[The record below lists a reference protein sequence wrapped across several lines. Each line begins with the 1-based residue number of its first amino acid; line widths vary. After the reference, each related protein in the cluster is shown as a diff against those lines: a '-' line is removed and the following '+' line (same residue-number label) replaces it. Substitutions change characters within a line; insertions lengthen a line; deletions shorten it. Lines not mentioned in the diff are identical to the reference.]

1 MNYTLISFVVLYL
14 VGTLGIGVWA
24 GTRIKNT
31 TDFAIAGRS
40 LPLIMVVTTT
50 FATWFGAET
59 VMGIPAKF
67 VQGGLNAIVEDPFG
81 AGTCLVLVGLFFAT
95 RLYRQNLLT
104 IGDFYRQRFG
114 RGIEVFCSAAI
125 ILSYLGWVAAQIT
138 ALGLVFSVLTNGAM
152 SETMGMI
159 VGTMAVLV
167 YVVIGG
173 FLAVAWTD
181 FIQMIVLV
189 LGLATIAFFSANL
202 AGGSDKVLA
211 AIASKDLWKFL
222 PERSFTDMAFFLGAG
237 VTMMLGSIPQ
247 QDVFQRVMSA
257 KNAPTARNGAV
268 IGGVSYILFAF
279 VPMFIVASAVVVM
292 GDSAL
297 EMAKNDYQRV
307 LPTFVLTRMPL
318 VMQILFFGALLSAI
332 KSTSSATLLAPSTSF
347 VENILKNLRPGM
359 SDRQQLF
366 AMRATIVT
374 FTALVLAYA
383 IAMKGTA
390 IYDLVST
397 AYQVTLVGAFVPLVM
412 GLYWR
417 RATTQGAIASVAA
430 GIAVWL
436 LFFPQV
442 GGEALSKLFPGQLA
456 GLLAGMAGMVIGS
469 LAPQVLRD
477 RQDVVRHVTGL
488 PGHEHAHGHAQ
499 HGHGHGQAAQQTR

>member
-31 TDFAIAGRS
+31 ADFAIAGRS

-81 AGTCLVLVGLFFAT
+81 AGTCLILVGLFFAS
-95 RLYRQNLLT
+95 RLYRMNLLT

-114 RGIEVFCSAAI
+114 RGIEVFCSVAI

-152 SETMGMI
+152 SETTGMI

-189 LGLATIAFFSANL
+189 IGLSVIALFASDL

-211 AIASKDLWKFL
+211 MIGSKDLWNFL
-222 PERSFTDMAFFLGAG
+222 PAPTFTDIAFFIGAG
-237 VTMMLGSIPQ
+237 LTMMLGSIPQ

-257 KNAPTARNGAV
+257 KDEKTARRGAV

-292 GDSAL
+292 GDSAVQL
-297 EMAKNDYQRV
+297 AKNDYQRL
-307 LPTFVLTRMPL
+307 LPTFVLTKMPL

-359 SDRQQLF
+359 TDKEQLF
-366 AMRATIVT
+366 AMRVTIVI
-374 FTALVLAYA
+374 FTAAVLAYA
-383 IAMKGTA
+383 VAMKGTS
-390 IYDLVST
+390 IYDLVSS

-412 GLYWR
+412 GMYWK
-417 RATTQGAIASVAA
+417 RATTQGAIVSLGA
-430 GIAVWL
+430 GIVVWL
-436 LFFPQV
+436 LFFPQI
-442 GGEALSKLFPGQLA
+442 GGEALSKMFPGQLA
-456 GLLAGMAGMVIGS
+456 GLAAAFLGMVAGS
-469 LAPQVLRD
+469 LAPQLLRN
-477 RQDVVRHVTGL
+477 RHEPRKPMAGMVT
-488 PGHEHAHGHAQ
+488 H
-499 HGHGHGQAAQQTR
+499 

>member
-1 MNYTLISFVVLYL
+1 MNTTLIAFVILYL
-14 VGTLGIGVWA
+14 LGTLAIGVWA
-24 GTRIKNT
+24 GTRVKNSA
-31 TDFAIAGRS
+31 DFAIAGRR
-40 LPLIMVVTTT
+40 LPLVMVITTT

-81 AGTCLVLVGLFFAT
+81 AGTCLILVGLFFAA

-104 IGDFYRQRFG
+104 IGDFYRQRYG
-114 RGIEVFCSAAI
+114 KGIEVFCSVAI

-152 SETMGMI
+152 SETTGMI
-159 VGTMAVLV
+159 VGTLAVLV
-167 YVVIGG
+167 YVVVGG

-189 LGLATIAFFSANL
+189 IGLAVIAVFAADLAGGAGQVVQMASTQNLFNFLPPPTFTDIAFFIA
-202 AGGSDKVLA
+202 AGL
-211 AIASKDLWKFL
+211 
-222 PERSFTDMAFFLGAG
+222 
-237 VTMMLGSIPQ
+237 TMMLGSIPQ

-257 KNAPTARNGAV
+257 KDAQTAQRGAV

-292 GDSAL
+292 GDAAMQL
-297 EMAKNDYQRV
+297 AKDDYQKV
-307 LPTFVLTRMPL
+307 LPTFIMTKMPL

-359 SDRQQLF
+359 TDKQQLF
-366 AMRATIVT
+366 AMRVTIVV
-374 FTALVLAYA
+374 FTACVLAYA
-383 IAMKGTA
+383 IKMQGTP
-390 IYDLVST
+390 IYELVSS

-412 GLYWR
+412 GIYWK
-417 RATTQGAIASVAA
+417 RATTQGAIVSVGA
-430 GIAVWL
+430 GIATWVI
-436 LFFPQV
+436 FMPQI
-442 GGEALSKLFPGQLA
+442 GGEALSTLFPGQLA
-456 GLLAGMAGMVIGS
+456 GLLAALAGMVAGS
-469 LAPQVLRD
+469 LAPQVLKN
-477 RQDVVRHVTGL
+477 RQEAVHHVAGMQ
-488 PGHEHAHGHAQ
+488 PPAGA
-499 HGHGHGQAAQQTR
+499 R

>member
-1 MNYTLISFVVLYL
+1 MNFTLISFVVLYL
-14 VGTLGIGVWA
+14 LGTLGLGVWA

-31 TDFAIAGRS
+31 SDFAIAGRS

-81 AGTCLVLVGLFFAT
+81 AGTCLILVGMFFAT
-95 RLYRQNLLT
+95 KLYKKNLLT
-104 IGDFYRQRFG
+104 IGDFYRQRYG
-114 RGIEVFCSAAI
+114 KGVEVFCSAAI

-138 ALGLVFSVLTNGAM
+138 ALGLVFSILTNGAM
-152 SETMGMI
+152 SETIGMI
-159 VGTMAVLV
+159 VGTLAVLI

-189 LGLATIAFFSANL
+189 IGLSIIAFFSADL
-202 AGGSDKVLA
+202 AGGADKV
-211 AIASKDLWKFL
+211 IDMASHANLGNFL
-222 PERSFTDMAFFLGAG
+222 PAPTFTDIAMFIGAG
-237 VTMMLGSIPQ
+237 LTMMLGSIPQ

-257 KNAPTARNGAV
+257 KNAPTARTGAI
-268 IGGVSYILFAF
+268 IGGASYILFAF

-292 GDSAL
+292 GSDAMEL
-297 EMAKNDYQRV
+297 AKNDYQRL
-307 LPTFVLTRMPL
+307 LPTFIMTKMPL

-359 SDRQQLF
+359 SDKEQLF
-366 AMRATIVT
+366 AMRATIVV
-374 FTALVLAYA
+374 FAALVLAYA

-390 IYDLVST
+390 IYDLVSA

-412 GLYWR
+412 GLYWK
-417 RATTQGAIASVAA
+417 RATTQGAIVSLGAGVSVW
-430 GIAVWL
+430 I
-436 LFFPQV
+436 LFFPQLT
-442 GGEALSKLFPGQLA
+442 GLGEHFPGQLA
-456 GLLAGMAGMVIGS
+456 GLIAAFAGMIVGS
-469 LAPQVLRD
+469 LTPQALKN
-477 RQDVVRHVTGL
+477 RHEMAKHVEGL
-488 PGHEHAHGHAQ
+488 SV
-499 HGHGHGQAAQQTR
+499 

>member
-1 MNYTLISFVVLYL
+1 MNITLVVFVVLYL
-14 VGTLGIGVWA
+14 LGTLGIGVWA
-24 GTRIKNT
+24 GTRIHNT
-31 TDFAIAGRS
+31 TDFAIAGRR

-59 VMGIPAKF
+59 VMGIPARF

-81 AGTCLVLVGLFFAT
+81 AGTCLILVGLFFAAK
-95 RLYRQNLLT
+95 LYKQNLLT

-114 RGIEVFCSAAI
+114 RGIEVFCSGVI

-138 ALGLVFSVLTNGAM
+138 ALGLVFSVLTDGAM
-152 SETMGMI
+152 SEKAGMI

-189 LGLATIAFFSANL
+189 IGLSVIAFFSADL
-202 AGGSDKVLA
+202 AGGAGKVLDM
-211 AIASKDLWKFL
+211 ASHKELWNFFPAPK
-222 PERSFTDMAFFLGAG
+222 FTDMAFFVAAG
-237 VTMMLGSIPQ
+237 LTMMLGSIPQ

-257 KNAPTARNGAV
+257 KDSNTARAGAV

-292 GDSAL
+292 GDSAMEL
-297 EMAKNDYQRV
+297 AKNDYQKV
-307 LPTFVLTRMPL
+307 LPTFVLTKMPL

-359 SDRQQLF
+359 KDKQQLF
-366 AMRATIVT
+366 AMRATIVI
-374 FTALVLAYA
+374 FTGLVLVYA
-383 IAMKGTA
+383 ISMQGTP
-390 IYDLVST
+390 IYELVSA

-412 GLYWR
+412 GLYWK
-417 RATTQGAIASVAA
+417 RATTQGAIFSVAL
-430 GIAVWL
+430 GVAVWI

-442 GGEALSKLFPGQLA
+442 NEPLSRMFPQQLA
-456 GLLAGMAGMVIGS
+456 GLVAAFVGMIVGS
-469 LAPQVLRD
+469 LAPQKLRN
-477 RQDVVRHVTGL
+477 RHEAAHHVAGL
-488 PGHEHAHGHAQ
+488 P
-499 HGHGHGQAAQQTR
+499 AA

>member
-1 MNYTLISFVVLYL
+1 MNITLISFVVLYL
-14 VGTLGIGVWA
+14 LGTLGLGVWA

-31 TDFAIAGRS
+31 TDFAVAGRS

-81 AGTCLVLVGLFFAT
+81 AGTCLILVGMFFAA
-95 RLYRQNLLT
+95 RLYKLNLLT

-114 RGIEVFCSAAI
+114 KGIEVFCSVAI
-125 ILSYLGWVAAQIT
+125 IVSYLGWVAAQIT

-159 VGTMAVLV
+159 VGTLAVLI

-189 LGLATIAFFSANL
+189 VGLSVIAFFSADL
-202 AGGSDKVLA
+202 AGGPGKVVDMV
-211 AIASKDLWKFL
+211 ASKDLGNFL
-222 PERSFTDMAFFLGAG
+222 PPAQFTDIAFFVGSA

-257 KNAPTARNGAV
+257 KNAPTARTGAI
-268 IGGVSYILFAF
+268 IGGASYILFAA
-279 VPMFIVASAVVVM
+279 VPMFIVSCAIIVL
-292 GDSAL
+292 GDHGL
-297 EMAKNDYQRV
+297 EMAKNDYQRL
-307 LPTFVLTRMPL
+307 LPTFVLTKMPL

-359 SDRQQLF
+359 GDKQQLF
-366 AMRATIVT
+366 AMRATIVV
-374 FTALVLAYA
+374 FAASVLLYA
-383 IAMKGTA
+383 IAMKGTS
-390 IYDLVST
+390 IYELVSS
-397 AYQVTLVGAFVPLVM
+397 AYQVTLVGAFVPLLM
-412 GLYWR
+412 GLYWK
-417 RATTQGAIASVAA
+417 RATTQGAILSLAL
-430 GIAVWL
+430 GIGTWL
-436 LFFPQV
+436 VFFPQI
-442 GGEALSKLFPGQLA
+442 GGEELAAKFPGQLA
-456 GLLAGMAGMVIGS
+456 GLALAFVGMIVGS
-469 LAPQVLRD
+469 LMPQFLQD
-477 RQDVVRHVTGL
+477 RQEGVHHVKGL
-488 PGHEHAHGHAQ
+488 NA
-499 HGHGHGQAAQQTR
+499 